1 MWISG
6 VIADRFA
13 GFTGVRDILEPDPN
27 SYGIDLHNPFPLHE
41 DTVEVEVPEVN
52 NPLTADELGRLRT
65 IVDPLAQSSENG
77 VDLFVM
83 LPTRLWNS
91 ELINVNVYNRQSF
104 NQQSGAYNRQSNVHN
119 RQMNTT
125 DWVGHTTDRVSL
137 CNRQSSAYNRQSK
150 CLQPTE

>member
-1 MWISG
+1 MRTTDRVILYFHSLSTETNLSPYQMWISG

-13 GFTGVRDILEPDPN
+13 GFTGVQDILEPDPN

-83 LPTRLWNS
+83 LPTRL
-91 ELINVNVYNRQSF
+91 
-104 NQQSGAYNRQSNVHN
+104 
-119 RQMNTT
+119 
-125 DWVGHTTDRVSL
+125 
-137 CNRQSSAYNRQSK
+137 
-150 CLQPTE
+150 

>member
-13 GFTGVRDILEPDPN
+13 GFTGARDILEPDPN
-27 SYGIDLHNPFPLHE
+27 SYGIDLHNSFPLHE
-41 DTVEVEVPEVN
+41 DTVEVEVPEIN

-65 IVDPLAQSSENG
+65 IVDPLAQSSEYG

-91 ELINVNVYNRQSF
+91 ELINVNAYNRQSY
-104 NQQSGAYNRQSNVHN
+104 NQQSGAYNRQSNVRN

-125 DWVGHTTDRVSL
+125 DWVGYTTDRVSL

-150 CLQPTE
+150 CSQPTE